1 MMKLPLSLLKT
12 IMFIGTLSFDVG
24 VFLILFPSIPCGWFL
39 LGGATGIIFSL
50 IYAHRKH
57 GDWKE
62 TV

>member
-1 MMKLPLSLLKT
+1 
-12 IMFIGTLSFDVG
+12 MFIGTLSFDVG